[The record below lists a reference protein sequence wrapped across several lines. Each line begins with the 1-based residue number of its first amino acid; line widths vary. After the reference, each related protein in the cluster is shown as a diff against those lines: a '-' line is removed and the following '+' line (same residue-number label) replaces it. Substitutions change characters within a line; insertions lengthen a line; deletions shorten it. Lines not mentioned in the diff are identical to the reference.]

1 MGFYLKRL
9 VVALAIFLLAGCAV
23 QQQELPPVV
32 IAARPAAPKVDYS
45 ELEVVL
51 DKVFDDDRLIDAEAL
66 AVNADHLNAQVAL
79 LAITGPDVSPEL
91 FTTSDEKLA
100 YWYNARAAWS
110 LKLFLDA
117 NCPEEIT
124 SQFSTRRFPLDGQL
138 MSLRT
143 IDLVLEAD
151 PDFRVV
157 VSAPSV
163 LLSRARLPDTVYLA
177 TDIRTRVAEQFTQFL
192 GDPERLVLDVDSQTL
207 LVPPVLWHYR
217 QRLIDEYQ
225 KTYHAQGATLQT
237 ALMPYAKGPA
247 LRWLHDATG
256 YRCDEQPRVHRTAV
270 GK

>member
-157 VSAPSV
+157 VSAPQ
-163 LLSRARLPDTVYLA
+163 
-177 TDIRTRVAEQFTQFL
+177 RVAEPRQAARYGL
-192 GDPERLVLDVDSQTL
+192 PGHRYSHAGCRAVHA
-207 LVPPVLWHYR
+207 VPGR
-217 QRLIDEYQ
+217 
-225 KTYHAQGATLQT
+225 
-237 ALMPYAKGPA
+237 
-247 LRWLHDATG
+247 
-256 YRCDEQPRVHRTAV
+256 PRAV
-270 GK
+270 GAGR